1 MTDAAASADENSDK
15 RSPNGG
21 GDVPASY
28 HAILK
33 AAITQF
39 AQKGFEGTRIETVAR
54 EAKFNKALVYRHFSD
69 KEGLFKAAL
78 RYKLDERIRMLPV
91 SPLVLTDVMFNYFT
105 ETLKDREYIRMI
117 MGEAMMGEAGVI
129 NDSWRHQYYQKHV
142 GLVEEAQANGQ
153 LPDSIAPDFLMLM
166 FTSMILFPAVLPQV
180 SRMLTGYSP
189 ESEEF
194 QKRWKIAVE
203 GLERALRLSISSNQS

>member
-1 MTDAAASADENSDK
+1 MASTIDENGDS
-15 RSPNGG
+15 RPRNGG
-21 GDVPASY
+21 GDEPASY

-54 EAKFNKALVYRHFSD
+54 EAKFNKALVYRHFTD
-69 KEGLFKAAL
+69 KDGLFKAAL
-78 RYKLDERIRMLPV
+78 RYKLDERIRMLPA
-91 SPLVLTDVMFNYFT
+91 SPLDLSSVMFNYFT
-105 ETLKDREYIRMI
+105 ETLKDREYIRLI

-129 NDSWRHQYYQKHV
+129 EDSWRHHYYQKHV
-142 GLVEEAQANGQ
+142 ELVKEAQVNGQ

-180 SRMLTGYSP
+180 SRMLTGNSP

-194 QKRWKIAVE
+194 QERWKIAIQ
-203 GLERALRLSISSNQS
+203 GLERALRQSIGNNQS

>member
-1 MTDAAASADENSDK
+1 VNGAGDE
-15 RSPNGG
+15 
-21 GDVPASY
+21 PASY
-28 HAILK
+28 HAILR

-54 EAKFNKALVYRHFSD
+54 EAKFNKALVYRHFTD

-78 RYKLDERIRMLPV
+78 RHKLDERIQMLPS
-91 SPLVLTDVMFNYFT
+91 SPLDLSSVMFNYFT
-105 ETLKDREYIRMI
+105 ETLKDREYVRLI

-129 NDSWRHQYYQKHV
+129 DNSWRHDYYQKHV
-142 GLVEEAQANGQ
+142 GLVKEAQANRQ
-153 LPDSIAPDFLMLM
+153 MPDSIAPDFLMLM

-203 GLERALRLSISSNQS
+203 GLERALRQSIGNNQS